1 MWSNRTT
8 CAPVAAT
15 DTYICVAGPGRVR
28 DEWGGAMKRMS
39 WICACVLGL
48 WGSVAWGEEFTSGDW
63 AWSIDGPEMYYAA
76 TENSAGQA
84 LIQVCDSEDGTCFYA
99 VGFDTTCDEGDS
111 YPALVNADTGA
122 ATIEL
127 LCGGKFDDG
136 SNMMLVEDF
145 AQIDGIVRKSKR
157 IGFAL
162 PMQGDEFKAV
172 RFSLKGSVAAIDAMR
187 KVAARGAPASKNTRQ
202 AKDSEVF

>member
-1 MWSNRTT
+1 MNTRTGIG
-8 CAPVAAT
+8 AVA
-15 DTYICVAGPGRVR
+15 
-28 DEWGGAMKRMS
+28 
-39 WICACVLGL
+39 LLL

-63 AWSIDGPEMYYAA
+63 TWSIEDPEMFYAA

-84 LIQVCDSEDGTCFYA
+84 LMQLCDTEDGTCFYA

-122 ATIEL
+122 SSIQL
-127 LCGGKFDDG
+127 LCGGKFRDG
-136 SNMMLVEDF
+136 TNMMLVEDF
-145 AQIDGIVRKSKR
+145 DQIDGIVRKAKR

-187 KVAARGAPASKNTRQ
+187 KVAARGAAAQSGAKK
-202 AKDSEVF
+202 AKDTEVF